1 MSRNEA
7 DLKAMAKKASQ
18 VLKDHPTLKVPEAMR
33 VAKFTLEESK
43 DRTLQMRV
51 RRLMDKT
58 PTSITVS
65 QSPSQ
70 TNASS
75 LTSTSTMTGPKS
87 KTIRLTSVAAGQK
100 RVNDHAVMMLKKAAH
115 KKATQIYNSE
125 PKKPQGLSAKKVS
138 QLVLGK
144 FGVEIKPRTI
154 QREIQEGRVGV
165 SPKKM
170 GPQGYLPSK
179 TFDHLTT
186 AFESYIKIMQLNGHG
201 GTLSN
206 NKLMII
212 LKKCTSPSITCDIR
226 GLLRRLQK
234 AAAESIVVGKG
245 KNAEDRRIKWTTYYN
260 LKTWFD
266 SWQEDL
272 IELGFAHYDEENK
285 VVIPSDKLARILNVD
300 ETCLVLD
307 GSKCN
312 RGGRPEVIFY
322 SPYLPNLGKA
332 TIKNSAATTM
342 IAGSTAA
349 GEPIPPHFQFQ
360 TRAQSVDTQSVN
372 INLVTFLPNVIGK
385 FGAEEEKEWAVTFG
399 YNAKGGMDNE
409 HFKEY
414 FRTNIAPLYPDAEDK
429 LGKRVMVKVDSG
441 PGRLEIDFLAEART
455 SGFIIYPSVPNTTA
469 VTQETDQSYGPFKSK
484 FAQNLKALSDAR
496 IAGDFPTSFPP
507 WLVGLLVFGGTDP
520 ISLFVVESAFE
531 FGFSREK
538 NLNAWSKCGAAPL
551 TRCCLENHSQV
562 RREMGDD
569 NDATNQMMQEIQ
581 TANDISTHFLTAHG
595 YNGDV
600 LKAMVKKVKRVAVTA
615 KHSEERINMIGEMT
629 NHGPM

>member
-1 MSRNEA
+1 M
-7 DLKAMAKKASQ
+7 
-18 VLKDHPTLKVPEAMR
+18 
-33 VAKFTLEESK
+33 
-43 DRTLQMRV
+43 
-51 RRLMDKT
+51 
-58 PTSITVS
+58 
-65 QSPSQ
+65 
-70 TNASS
+70 
-75 LTSTSTMTGPKS
+75 
-87 KTIRLTSVAAGQK
+87 
-100 RVNDHAVMMLKKAAH
+100 
-115 KKATQIYNSE
+115 
-125 PKKPQGLSAKKVS
+125 SAKKVS
-138 QLVLGK
+138 QLVLGE

-154 QREIQEGRVGV
+154 QREVQEGRVGV

-170 GPQGYLPSK
+170 GPQGYSPLK

-332 TIKNSAATTM
+332 TIKNSTATTM

-409 HFKEY
+409 QFKEY
-414 FRTNIAPLYPDAEDK
+414 FRTNNAPLYPDVEDT

-441 PGRLEIDFLAEART
+441 PGRLEIEFLAEART

-520 ISLFVVESAFE
+520 ISRFVVESAFE
-531 FGFSREK
+531 FGFSPEK

-551 TRCCLENHSQV
+551 TRCCLKNHSHV
-562 RREMGDD
+562 RSEIGDD
-569 NDATNQMMQEIQ
+569 DDATNQMMQEIQ

-595 YNGDV
+595 YNGDAF
-600 LKAMVKKVKRVAVTA
+600 KATVNKVKRMSVTA
-615 KHSEERINMIGEMT
+615 KL
-629 NHGPM
+629 

>member
-1 MSRNEA
+1 
-7 DLKAMAKKASQ
+7 MAKKASQ

-58 PTSITVS
+58 PSSITVN

-75 LTSTSTMTGPKS
+75 LTSTSTVPGLKP

-100 RVNDHAVMMLKKAAH
+100 RVNDHAAMTLKKAAH
-115 KKATQIYNSE
+115 KKATTIYNSE
-125 PKKPQGLSAKKVS
+125 LKKPQGLSAKKVS
-138 QLVLGK
+138 QLVLGE

-170 GPQGYLPSK
+170 GPQGYLPPK

-260 LKTWFD
+260 LKTWFE

-312 RGGRPEVIFY
+312 RGGRTEVIFY

-332 TIKNSAATTM
+332 TIKNSVATTM

-360 TRAQSVDTQSVN
+360 TRAQSLT
-372 INLVTFLPNVIGK
+372 P
-385 FGAEEEKEWAVTFG
+385 
-399 YNAKGGMDNE
+399 
-409 HFKEY
+409 
-414 FRTNIAPLYPDAEDK
+414 
-429 LGKRVMVKVDSG
+429 
-441 PGRLEIDFLAEART
+441 
-455 SGFIIYPSVPNTTA
+455 
-469 VTQETDQSYGPFKSK
+469 
-484 FAQNLKALSDAR
+484 KA
-496 IAGDFPTSFPP
+496 
-507 WLVGLLVFGGTDP
+507 
-520 ISLFVVESAFE
+520 
-531 FGFSREK
+531 
-538 NLNAWSKCGAAPL
+538 
-551 TRCCLENHSQV
+551 
-562 RREMGDD
+562 
-569 NDATNQMMQEIQ
+569 
-581 TANDISTHFLTAHG
+581 
-595 YNGDV
+595 
-600 LKAMVKKVKRVAVTA
+600 
-615 KHSEERINMIGEMT
+615 
-629 NHGPM
+629 